1 MINSNT
7 FGMTFW
13 LDNDNQFRYCPTF
26 LNDNPDKS
34 NWGYVSE
41 WDDWSDVNI
50 NKLFE
55 IHRQLVLDKE
65 AN

>member
-26 LNDNPDKS
+26 LNDNPDNS

-65 AN
+65 AI

>member
-65 AN
+65 AI

>member
-65 AN
+65 AF